1 MSNSYNR
8 AMEAE
13 IAKYA
18 TVKNV
23 HDLPEI
29 YHYWS
34 NKYLLP
40 KMMALGVNGVD
51 DFYFKYICSVIT
63 RKDDHASLLS
73 IGAGNCDLEIRIMQ
87 RLIEEGYSHLI
98 MDCVEINPEMLKRG
112 KEQAE
117 IQGIADHFR
126 FLNYDVNKTRL
137 SGTYSIVIANHSLHH
152 IVKLEFLFKQIKN
165 TLTDNGL
172 FLINDM
178 IGRNGHMRWPES
190 EYLVRGF
197 WNFLEERHK
206 YNHQLQRLEPDFV
219 NWDCSKEGFEGIRAQ
234 DILPLLIS
242 QFHFKL
248 FLGFSNLI
256 SVFIDRSF
264 GHNFK
269 TDNPKDT
276 FIIDMINSLDDFYLS
291 EGSIK
296 PTQMIA
302 AVGKSP
308 YSERIFY
315 KNLTPEFCVRRPGPQ
330 FVAKTKKIKN
340 KLVSRLKRLI
350 LSFSSK

>member
-1 MSNSYNR
+1 MNNSYNR

-40 KMMALGVNGVD
+40 KMMALGVEGVD

-63 RKDDHASLLS
+63 KKDAPAALLS

-87 RLIEEGYSHLI
+87 RLIEDGYSNLTF
-98 MDCVEINPEMLKRG
+98 DCIEINPEMLKRG

-117 IQGIADHFR
+117 SLGIASHFN
-126 FLNYDVNKTRL
+126 FLNHDVNTTKL
-137 SGTYSIVIANHSLHH
+137 SGKYQIVIANHSLHH
-152 IVKLEFLFKQIKN
+152 IVKLEFLFKQIN
-165 TLTDNGL
+165 NSLDDHGL

-190 EYLVRGF
+190 EYMVRGF
-197 WNFLEERHK
+197 WSFLEERHK
-206 YNHQLQRLEPDFV
+206 YNHQLSRLEPDFV
-219 NWDCSKEGFEGIRAQ
+219 NWDCSREGFEGIRAQ
-234 DILPLLIS
+234 DILPLLVK
-242 QFHFKL
+242 QFHFKF

-269 TDNPKDT
+269 PDNPKDT
-276 FIIDMINSLDDFYLS
+276 FIIDMISSLDDFYLC

-308 YSERIFY
+308 YPNRIFY
-315 KNLTPEFCVRRPGPQ
+315 KNLSPEFCVRRPD
-330 FVAKTKKIKN
+330 FIIKDELRKIKN
-340 KLVSRLKRLI
+340 KVRARLRG
-350 LSFSSK
+350 